1 MSIMVKDRS
10 FYKRLAFLAI
20 PLALQNI
27 ITFGVGFADNLMVGS
42 LGDLALSGVFLSNQ
56 VQNIL
61 HMLTTG
67 LGSAMIVLAAQYWG
81 KKDVTNTKNVV
92 GIALKISV
100 AVGLLCFALVM
111 IMPEK
116 ILGLFTNDQAVI
128 AEGLK
133 YIKIVCFSYFF
144 FCVTN
149 MLLASMRC
157 VQSVKIGL
165 AVSIT
170 TFVVNVFLNWV
181 LIFGNLGA
189 PKMGVAGAAAATLT
203 ARIME
208 CIVAFVYVR
217 FIDKKLVLR
226 FKEIIH
232 TNVNLLKDFFHYGLP
247 VMLGDV
253 LWGIGT
259 ATQVAILGRL
269 GSEVIAA
276 NTIANNIF
284 QMLGVMVYGTANAS
298 SVIIGQTVG
307 SGDYDRVKQYTKTL
321 QVIFLCVGALSGL
334 LLFLCKDLILSLGFQ
349 NITPEARQYAI
360 QFITVLSITIVG
372 TAYQMSALTGIV
384 RAGGATHF
392 VLINDLIFVWLVV
405 IPSALLAAFVF
416 HFPPVVVFACLKCD
430 QILKCAVAV
439 VKVNRFNW
447 IKKLTR
453 EEEPKE
459 VEAAG

>member
-1 MSIMVKDRS
+1 
-10 FYKRLAFLAI
+10 
-20 PLALQNI
+20 
-27 ITFGVGFADNLMVGS
+27 
-42 LGDLALSGVFLSNQ
+42 
-56 VQNIL
+56 
-61 HMLTTG
+61 
-67 LGSAMIVLAAQYWG
+67 
-81 KKDVTNTKNVV
+81 
-92 GIALKISV
+92 
-100 AVGLLCFALVM
+100 
-111 IMPEK
+111 
-116 ILGLFTNDQAVI
+116 
-128 AEGLK
+128 
-133 YIKIVCFSYFF
+133 
-144 FCVTN
+144 
-149 MLLASMRC
+149 
-157 VQSVKIGL
+157 
-165 AVSIT
+165 
-170 TFVVNVFLNWV
+170 
-181 LIFGNLGA
+181 
-189 PKMGVAGAAAATLT
+189 
-203 ARIME
+203 ME